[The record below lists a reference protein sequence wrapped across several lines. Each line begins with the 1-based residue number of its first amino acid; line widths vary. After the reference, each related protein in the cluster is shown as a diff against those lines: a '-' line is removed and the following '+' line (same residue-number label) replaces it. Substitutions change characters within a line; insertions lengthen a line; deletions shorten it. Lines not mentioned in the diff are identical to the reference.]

1 MRRHGEQFFSSM
13 AILMIVLV
21 VGGFGTTLLTRTSA
35 VLSLPM
41 VVHLHGAVF
50 LSWFLC
56 FFLQARFVR
65 AGNMATHRRIG
76 QFSLGLGL
84 LMILFGYLVTRGA
97 YAKPDFSIAGLSPS
111 GSTIYPSSDILAFAS
126 AYFLGIA
133 TRRNSAAHKRFML
146 LAGLLILDP
155 AVSRIILVGLHW
167 PGSIIVPI
175 EGALIGI
182 LLVYDVSRLRQLH
195 WASLIGMGL
204 FAGMIVLKMTQGEQ
218 AWWHSTAKV
227 LFG

>member
-1 MRRHGEQFFSSM
+1 MRRRGEQFFCFM

-56 FFLQARFVR
+56 FFLQARFVQ
-65 AGNMATHRRIG
+65 AGDMATHRRIG

-84 LMILFGYLVTRGA
+84 LMILSGYLVTRGA

-111 GSTIYPSSDILAFAS
+111 GSAIYPCSDILAFAS

-155 AVSRIILVGLHW
+155 AVSRIVLVGLHW